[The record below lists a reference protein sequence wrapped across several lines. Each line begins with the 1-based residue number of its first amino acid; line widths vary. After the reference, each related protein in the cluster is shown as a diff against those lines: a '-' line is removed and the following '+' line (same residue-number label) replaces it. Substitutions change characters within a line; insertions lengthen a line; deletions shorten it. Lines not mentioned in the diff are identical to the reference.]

1 MKKMMDT
8 KTMDEKTTKWKLWSR
23 ALICLLLFGA
33 GFFYRDSL
41 REIFGGIR
49 EIPAEGFCI
58 SILLSAGAYVL
69 EGMAI
74 SCMAGA
80 VTLRLPVKNG
90 IGIALI
96 CEFYRMITLGS
107 GPGFVEI
114 HYLHKGGMEVGSAT
128 VMTMIQYM
136 VKRAAVMALGIL
148 GFGVLYV
155 SGSGRALCRKYA
167 GFMGI
172 GCVVTMGVIL
182 VFMGLTLSSGIAAQ
196 AGRLLDWIRRK
207 FPSRERYFLK
217 WKEQISLLNH
227 SGKDIVRQKKRL
239 LAAMLL
245 QTGKM
250 LLFYCIPATLLYGKT
265 GLSLTENT
273 LLMAVAYMLAG
284 VIPAPSGAG
293 ALEFVFLLFFSGFT
307 DSGMV
312 LPAILLFRF
321 VTWILPF
328 AAGGCV
334 LLWMR
339 FRKE

>member
-1 MKKMMDT
+1 MD
-8 KTMDEKTTKWKLWSR
+8 KKTTKWKLWSR
-23 ALICLLLFGA
+23 GLICLLLLAA

-41 REIFGGIR
+41 REILEGIR
-49 EIPAEGFCI
+49 RIPAEGFCV
-58 SILLSAGAYVL
+58 SILLSAAAYAL
-69 EGMAI
+69 EGMTI

-80 VTLRLPVKNG
+80 IILRLPVKKG

-96 CEFYRMITLGS
+96 CEFYRMVTLGS

-114 HYLHKGGMEVGSAT
+114 HYLHKDGMEIGSAT

-136 VKRAAVMALGIL
+136 VKRAAVMLLGVL
-148 GFGVLYV
+148 GFGVLYT
-155 SGSGRALCRKYA
+155 SGNGRGLCRKYA
-167 GFMGI
+167 GFMGA
-172 GCVVTMGVIL
+172 GCLATMGVIL
-182 VFMGLTLSSGIAAQ
+182 IFTGLTLSSGIAAL
-196 AGRLLDWIRRK
+196 ARKLLDWMCRK
-207 FPSRERYFLK
+207 IPSWERYFCR
-217 WKEQISLLNH
+217 WKEQVRLLNH

-239 LAAMLL
+239 FAAVLL
-245 QTGKM
+245 QTGKL
-250 LLFYCIPATLLYGKT
+250 LLFYGIPAILLYGKT

-273 LLMAVAYMLAG
+273 LLMAVAYLLAG
-284 VIPAPSGAG
+284 VIPAPSGVG

-334 LLWMR
+334 LLWLR
-339 FRKE
+339 FREG